1 MPGAADVFP
10 GMILF
15 TNQDPDP
22 FWAEAIVSVGDPGN
36 NAVWRASSSLAL
48 RRQSDGRSSL
58 LAVSAVAESDTPQ
71 DSRALMASLHTPFAG
86 CRPESSLEV
95 ACLASLLATAA
106 IASCFE
112 VREPSRSLSHVATG
126 AKHAGHPEVVLQL
139 LEVLAPLRVLSF
151 PGWGTTVCDVATLEH
166 TISFGSKGMPPLF
179 VQALRTRDAPD
190 LGAWYPLIVGLALCS
205 SVTERVP
212 FWYLRRRLQTG
223 PHSSFR
229 VPLGGGLPGLTL
241 EHFPVPEGLKACE
254 PILSPT
260 WGLSPVVA
268 GGSSQEPQPSVG
280 SALQTIAA
288 HASDLQD
295 ALLQVSMPAIAG
307 LALRRPKAAPATRL
321 TVDFGAVGQ
330 ASASAEADI
339 TFLCSGPGGS
349 VYGPTSQPGLACRA
363 RVSV

>member
-1 MPGAADVFP
+1 M
-10 GMILF
+10 
-15 TNQDPDP
+15 
-22 FWAEAIVSVGDPGN
+22 
-36 NAVWRASSSLAL
+36 WRASSSLAL
-48 RRQSDGRSSL
+48 RRQSDGRSNL
-58 LAVSAVAESDTPQ
+58 LAPSAVAESDTPQ

-86 CRPESSLEV
+86 ESSLEV

-106 IASCFE
+106 TASCFE
-112 VREPSRSLSHVATG
+112 VREPSRSLSYVATG
-126 AKHAGHPEVVLQL
+126 AGHAGHPEVVLQL

-166 TISFGSKGMPPLF
+166 TISFGNKGMPPLF
-179 VQALRTRDAPD
+179 VQALHTRDAPD
-190 LGAWYPLIVGLALCS
+190 LGACVVGLALCS

-295 ALLQVSMPAIAG
+295 ALLQVSRPIAG
-307 LALRRPKAAPATRL
+307 LAQSHSGHARL
-321 TVDFGAVGQ
+321 TLG
-330 ASASAEADI
+330 
-339 TFLCSGPGGS
+339 
-349 VYGPTSQPGLACRA
+349 R
-363 RVSV
+363 

>member
-1 MPGAADVFP
+1 MLDGRVLEASQVEYKPFGKPALQREAAQLPPLVFEVQAWQR
-10 GMILF
+10 
-15 TNQDPDP
+15 TRCTSA
-22 FWAEAIVSVGDPGN
+22 WT
-36 NAVWRASSSLAL
+36 WRAAGARAGQRPLRGARLAPE
-48 RRQSDGRSSL
+48 G
-58 LAVSAVAESDTPQ
+58 
-71 DSRALMASLHTPFAG
+71 FAG
-86 CRPESSLEV
+86 RDTGPI
-95 ACLASLLATAA
+95 A
-106 IASCFE
+106 I
-112 VREPSRSLSHVATG
+112 LD
-126 AKHAGHPEVVLQL
+126 L
-139 LEVLAPLRVLSF
+139 LRVLSF

-166 TISFGSKGMPPLF
+166 TISFGSKGMSPLF

-241 EHFPVPEGLKACE
+241 EHFPVPEGVKACE

-260 WGLSPVVA
+260 WGLSGV
-268 GGSSQEPQPSVG
+268 SSQEPQPSVG
-280 SALQTIAA
+280 HALQTIAA

-330 ASASAEADI
+330 ASAPPPCAHWWCFYAAS
-339 TFLCSGPGGS
+339 L
-349 VYGPTSQPGLACRA
+349 LARP
-363 RVSV
+363 RPVGR

>member
-1 MPGAADVFP
+1 MECARCFLPSSHILVVTERVMPGLFPNLADLWQIISTSQSLGVPGAVDVFP

-15 TNQDPDP
+15 TGQDPDP
-22 FWAEAIVSVGDPGN
+22 FWAEAIVSVGDPGD

-48 RRQSDGRSSL
+48 KHQSDGRSNL
-58 LAVSAVAESDTPQ
+58 LAPSAVAESDTPQ

-112 VREPSRSLSHVATG
+112 VREPSRSLSYVATG
-126 AKHAGHPEVVLQL
+126 AGHAGHPEVVLQL

-166 TISFGSKGMPPLF
+166 TISFGNKGMPPLF
-179 VQALRTRDAPD
+179 VQALHTRDAPD
-190 LGAWYPLIVGLALCS
+190 LGAWYPLVVGLALCS

-223 PHSSFR
+223 PRSSFR

-307 LALRRPKAAPATRL
+307 LALRRPKATPATR
-321 TVDFGAVGQ
+321 
-330 ASASAEADI
+330 
-339 TFLCSGPGGS
+339 
-349 VYGPTSQPGLACRA
+349 R
-363 RVSV
+363 